1 MAYDFS
7 ENRSFAY
14 RALCNIEVTY
24 RAQKKM
30 AVTYRFSGQQVISM
44 NCELLNVEIYCGNTP
59 NIIYYIPI
67 KTPCLTLAG

>member
-1 MAYDFS
+1 MFVNVSYT
-7 ENRSFAY
+7 
-14 RALCNIEVTY
+14 LCNIEVTY

-30 AVTYRFSGQQVISM
+30 AVTNRFSDQQVISM
-44 NCELLNVEIYCGNTP
+44 NCELLNVEIYSGNTP